1 MSDKREISFPILPLR
16 DIVVFPHMIVPLFV
30 GREKSI
36 KALEAV
42 MAQDKQIILVTQ
54 KEASLEDPDASGLYG
69 IGTVGTILQLLK
81 LPDGAVKVLV
91 EGGERVLLDGNSLR
105 DDGGYL
111 AVEASVADQFGDLGS
126 ETTALSKATVQQFEQ
141 YIKLNKKIASE
152 VLNAVEQIDT
162 ADKIADMIASH
173 LAIKFLK
180 NKSFLRTLDVHA
192 RLERVLVT
200 WKARSGRAGENV

>member
-1 MSDKREISFPILPLR
+1 MSHARAISLPILPLR

-111 AVEASVADQFGDLGS
+111 AVEASVADQFGDLG
-126 ETTALSKATVQQFEQ
+126 
-141 YIKLNKKIASE
+141 
-152 VLNAVEQIDT
+152 
-162 ADKIADMIASH
+162 
-173 LAIKFLK
+173 
-180 NKSFLRTLDVHA
+180 
-192 RLERVLVT
+192 
-200 WKARSGRAGENV
+200 AGNHSAWPSDHPTI